1 MEFKRSLATLEE
13 VIEKFIDYRGK
24 TPKKTSYGI
33 PLITAKIIK
42 EGFIQEV
49 NEFIAEEDYE
59 AWMRRGI
66 PMENDVV
73 LTTEAPLGEV
83 ALITTDKKI
92 ALAQRVITLRGKED
106 VLDNFFLKYSLQ
118 GPVMQARLRERES
131 GSTVTGIKSSE
142 LKKVIIEFPNIEFQR
157 RIGTT
162 LKSLDDKISINKKM
176 ISNLEQLAQ
185 TLFQHWFINFEFP
198 NEDEQPYKSSGGK
211 MIESEIG
218 DVPEKWKIG
227 TLNDLGKILGGG
239 TPSKKIEKYYTENEI
254 SWITPK
260 DLSNDKSIY
269 IYKGAT
275 DITEEALNKSSAN
288 LMPENTV
295 LFSSR
300 APIGYVAIAGKNV
313 ATNQGFKSIVPF
325 EGVPSEYVFF
335 LLKHLTPTIEANAG
349 GSTFKEIS
357 GSGMKGIKTILP
369 PSMLLLKYKEIVE
382 PLFSKIKFV
391 EKENKV
397 LIDLRD
403 TLLPKLLSGE
413 IKLSDETEKVLNNIG
428 S

>member
-1 MEFKRSLATLEE
+1 MEFKKNSAPLEK

-92 ALAQRVITLRGKED
+92 ALAQRVITLRGKEG
-106 VLDNFFLKYSLQ
+106 VLDNIFLKYSLQ

-142 LKKVIIEFPNIEFQR
+142 LKKVIIDFPNIEFQR
-157 RIGTT
+157 RIGAM
-162 LKSLDDKISINKKM
+162 LKSLEDKISINKKM

-185 TLFQHWFINFEFP
+185 TLFQHWFIDFEFP
-198 NEDEQPYKSSGGK
+198 NEAGQPYKSSGGE

-218 DVPEKWKIG
+218 NIPKEWKPG
-227 TLNDLGKILGGG
+227 TLNDMGKIIGGG
-239 TPSKKIEKYYTENEI
+239 TPSKKIEEYYTENEI

-269 IYKGAT
+269 IFKGAT
-275 DITEEALNKSSAN
+275 GITEEALKKSSAN
-288 LMPENTV
+288 LLPENTV

-300 APIGYVAIAGKNV
+300 APIGYVAIAGKSV
-313 ATNQGFKSIVPF
+313 ATNQGFKSIVPAN
-325 EGVPSEYVFF
+325 GIPSEYIFF
-335 LLKHLTPTIEANAG
+335 LLKHLTPAIEANAG

-357 GSGMKGIKTILP
+357 GSGMKGIRTVLP
-369 PSMLLLKYKEIVE
+369 PITLLFKYKETVE
-382 PLFSKIKFV
+382 SLFDKIKFV
-391 EKENKV
+391 EKESKV
-397 LIDLRD
+397 LVELRD
-403 TLLPKLLSGE
+403 MLLPKLLSGE
-413 IKLSDETEKVLNNIG
+413 IELSDETEVTEHVPVP
-428 S
+428 